1 MVRTGLV
8 AEHEKNKE
16 VVGKCSNHQNSDDI
30 LLDRNRLAALFAI
43 ALLGQSPPNADR
55 TVAERAVS

>member
-8 AEHEKNKE
+8 AEHEKNNE
-16 VVGKCSNHQNSDDI
+16 VVGKCSNQNSDDI
-30 LLDRNRLAALFAI
+30 LLDRNRLAALSAI